1 MNPTWTTL
9 LFTFAGTAVL
19 AGTAFSMIYESYF
32 RYPASVRERVNE
44 LCGKVGSEKHSLLL
58 DIKQLAESASKAP
71 NNWQTSVRDLL
82 EQSGLRVTAR
92 TVVTISIGIGVVAA
106 TGIFLATHR
115 IWTAP
120 LGMLAGMAAPW
131 IFVCVKRRSRLRR
144 LLLQLPDALDV
155 ICRAVRAGQT
165 VPATFQM
172 VADDFPRPICEEFRY
187 CYEQQ
192 NLGISYDVALRNLA
206 RGTGIMELR
215 ILVVALLVQS
225 RSGGNLTE
233 LLQNLATMI
242 RKRLALQQRVR
253 ALTGEG
259 RMQAAV
265 LIALPAVVFVA
276 TYLLNREYAQVLIDR
291 PWLLAGCAA
300 SQAIGAYFIRKL
312 IKIEY

>member
-1 MNPTWTTL
+1 MTMS
-9 LFTFAGTAVL
+9 LFTLAFAFAGTTVL
-19 AGTAFSMIYESYF
+19 VGTVLSMIYEAFF
-32 RYPASVRERVNE
+32 RYPISVRERLAE
-44 LCGKVGSEKHSLLL
+44 LAGKTRVERSSLLL
-58 DIKQLAESASKAP
+58 DFRQLAESASQAP
-71 NNWQTSVRDLL
+71 NDWQMWFRDRL
-82 EQSGLRVTAR
+82 EQSGLRVAWR
-92 TVVTISIGIGVVAA
+92 TLMALSLGAGLVLAMVAVIA
-106 TGIFLATHR
+106 SGRWWTFPFGLA
-115 IWTAP
+115 
-120 LGMLAGMAAPW
+120 LGLTSPW
-131 IFVCVKRRSRLRR
+131 AYVCLKRQRRLRR
-144 LLLQLPDALDV
+144 LMIQLPDALDI

-172 VADDFPRPICEEFRY
+172 VADNFPPPISDEFRY

-206 RGTGIMELR
+206 RSTGIMELR

-242 RKRLALQQRVR
+242 RKRLSLQSKVR

-265 LIALPAVVFVA
+265 LATLPVIVFA
-276 TYLLNREYAQVLIDR
+276 AMYILNPEYAQILLDR
-291 PWLLAGCAA
+291 PVLLVGCAL
-300 SQAIGAYFIRKL
+300 SQTIGITIILKL